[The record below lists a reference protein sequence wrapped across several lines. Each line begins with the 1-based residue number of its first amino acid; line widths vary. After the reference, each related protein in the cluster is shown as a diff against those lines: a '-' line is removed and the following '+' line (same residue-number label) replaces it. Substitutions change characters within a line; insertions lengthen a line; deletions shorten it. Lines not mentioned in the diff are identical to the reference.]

1 VTTGSSVGAE
11 RPRRWLLAA
20 PALAAAILALPCLGW
35 GYFWDDYFF
44 LTRAQRGLAAALEYV
59 KGAAFYRPL
68 TQGLYF
74 MPFAHGGD
82 SGALAAHALNLAV
95 LAASA
100 WLLAVVVAR
109 RAGTRAGLL
118 AGLFFSGVAPA
129 PSLVGWASGAQDL
142 LAILFFL
149 AALALHD
156 SGRTAWA
163 ALAMAAALLS
173 KEAIGVAMP
182 VLILWDAIV
191 GRKPARVL
199 GPLAAFG
206 GLALLWGALH
216 PGIRLLV
223 TGRLENDP
231 RSYVGFQN
239 ATMVALEARRY
250 MLALVNAP
258 VTGARTPWP
267 ADLAPYG
274 AAAWVVGVIALFLA
288 RRRPG
293 ETATVESA
301 PASGALTIPRA
312 LLLGALIAIPALLLP
327 SLVIRRWAAYFVCI
341 PALGLSI
348 ALGVALARVP
358 VAMASAALAVF
369 LALGVWSRGV
379 EDPSGALLTERS
391 FITGERATRD
401 IEQRFRRLY
410 PTLPRGSHV
419 LVSVAASGMAGIHG
433 TLHDG
438 QAIRVWYNDPAIR
451 VLDPEERP
459 GDAPHEILLRI
470 TERRDLV
477 AIDPDTPSFRST
489 GAAPDVAEVR
499 MVIGTYARGVAAAG
513 EPVRALRILD
523 RLARTEPEALARSYD
538 LRLAAMIL
546 LAQHDE
552 PGAERVLAAA
562 PPWPRDVALDATAR
576 VLAQPTRWAALDSCA
591 YRAFGTS
598 PRDPDAL
605 RYWMAMFY
613 GSGYLKQAR
622 ATALRLQEIA
632 PGDPES
638 GAVLKKLARLGT

>member
-1 VTTGSSVGAE
+1 MTTGSGVEAE
-11 RPRRWLLAA
+11 RTRRWLLAA
-20 PALAAAILALPCLGW
+20 PALAAAILAIRCVGW

-118 AGLFFSGVAPA
+118 AGLLFSGVAPA

-163 ALAMAAALLS
+163 VLAMAAALLS

-182 VLILWDAIV
+182 VLLLWDAIV

-206 GLALLWGALH
+206 GLALLWAALH

-250 MLALVNAP
+250 LLALLNVP
-258 VTGARTPWP
+258 VPGARTPWP

-274 AAAWVVGVIALFLA
+274 IAAWAVGVVALYLA
-288 RRRPG
+288 RPRAGDPAPSG
-293 ETATVESA
+293 STSA
-301 PASGALTIPRA
+301 GTLTIPRA
-312 LLLGALIAIPALLLP
+312 LLLGALLGIPALLLP

-348 ALGVALARVP
+348 ALGVALARAP
-358 VAMASAALAVF
+358 VAIASAVLAVF
-369 LALGVWSRGV
+369 LALGLWSRGV

-451 VLDPEERP
+451 VLDPEERL
-459 GDAPHEILLRI
+459 GGAPHEILLRI

-477 AIDPDTPSFRST
+477 AIDPDAPSFRST

-499 MVIGTYARGVAAAG
+499 MVIGTYARGVAATG
-513 EPVRALRILD
+513 EPIRALRILD

-562 PPWPRDVALDATAR
+562 PPFPRDVALDATAR
-576 VLAQPTRWAALDSCA
+576 VLAQPTRWAAFDSCA

-598 PRDPDAL
+598 PRDPEAL

-613 GSGYLKQAR
+613 GSGYLTQAR
-622 ATALRLQEIA
+622 ATARRLQEVA
-632 PGDPES
+632 PGDVES